1 MSNRRTT
8 TRSQSEADP
17 NLLAAPLTSFRRR
30 RSPTRDQRLASPNHF
45 EEEESVFTFDMAA
58 TFSEEDVRRI
68 TAAAVEEALRGANRE
83 QRNACSGR
91 KPDLPP
97 FDSKRIEEWLR
108 RVENAYTRASI
119 TSPEDKFAFL
129 EGKISVEL
137 NPKINEF
144 FNGPATQ
151 DNWTALKNY
160 LRKEYGRTKKQQAS
174 TLIDGVRRD
183 GRRPSQLFAQ
193 IKDLSKDATI
203 DDVRKELLL
212 REMPATV
219 RSALAEKIETMTG
232 EEAAAAADHYFDK
245 NGKFLHDTQASVSTP
260 SSVNEVTTANRFDV
274 FTTAASTEPFADDN
288 QAVNAVGR
296 RFSQRQP
303 GAQPRY
309 AKQSGGH
316 PQQHAKMGQTIK
328 NEESKAAPKAV
339 KANPN
344 YPVKKGVNL
353 CQAHF
358 KFGDK
363 ARFCEVSCSRFDENR
378 YPGNGQAGQK

>member
-1 MSNRRTT
+1 
-8 TRSQSEADP
+8 
-17 NLLAAPLTSFRRR
+17 
-30 RSPTRDQRLASPNHF
+30 
-45 EEEESVFTFDMAA
+45 MAA

-160 LRKEYGRTKKQQAS
+160 LRKEYGRTRKQQAL

-183 GRRPSQLFAQ
+183 GSRPSQLFAQ
-193 IKDLSKDATI
+193 IKDLSKDATV
-203 DDVRKELLL
+203 DDIRKELLL
-212 REMPATV
+212 REMPDTV

-245 NGKFLHDTQASVSTP
+245 NGKFLHDIQASVSTP
-260 SSVNEVTTANRFDV
+260 LSVNEVTTANRFDV
-274 FTTAASTEPFADDN
+274 FTAPFADDD
-288 QAVNAVGR
+288 QAINAIGR
-296 RFSQRQP
+296 RFSQRPP

-309 AKQSGGH
+309 AKQSGSN
-316 PQQHAKMGQTIK
+316 PQQHAKMGHTVK
-328 NEESKAAPKAV
+328 NEVSKAAPRAV

-344 YPVKKGVNL
+344 YPVQKGVNL

-358 KFGDK
+358 KFGVK
-363 ARFCEVSCSRFDENR
+363 ARYCEASCSRFDENR

>member
-1 MSNRRTT
+1 
-8 TRSQSEADP
+8 
-17 NLLAAPLTSFRRR
+17 
-30 RSPTRDQRLASPNHF
+30 
-45 EEEESVFTFDMAA
+45 MAA

-119 TSPEDKFAFL
+119 ISPEDKFAFL
-129 EGKISVEL
+129 EGRISVEL

-151 DNWTALKNY
+151 ENWTALKDY
-160 LRKEYGRTKKQQAS
+160 LRKEYGRTRKQQAS

-183 GRRPSQLFAQ
+183 GKRPSQLFAQ
-193 IKDLSKDATI
+193 IKDLSKDATV
-203 DDVRKELLL
+203 DDIRKELLL

-245 NGKFLHDTQASVSTP
+245 NGKFLHDQLSNGSQASVSTP
-260 SSVNEVTTANRFDV
+260 PSINEVTTANRFNV
-274 FTTAASTEPFADDN
+274 FTTTAFSEPFVDDD

-296 RFSQRQP
+296 KFSQRP
-303 GAQPRY
+303 LGAQPRY

-316 PQQHAKMGQTIK
+316 PQQHAKTGQTVK
-328 NEESKAAPKAV
+328 NEASKAAPKAV

-344 YPVKKGVNL
+344 YPVNKGVNL
-353 CQAHF
+353 CHAHF

-363 ARFCEVSCSRFDENR
+363 ARYCEVSCSRFDENR

>member
-1 MSNRRTT
+1 M
-8 TRSQSEADP
+8 
-17 NLLAAPLTSFRRR
+17 
-30 RSPTRDQRLASPNHF
+30 
-45 EEEESVFTFDMAA
+45 
-58 TFSEEDVRRI
+58 
-68 TAAAVEEALRGANRE
+68 
-83 QRNACSGR
+83 
-91 KPDLPP
+91 
-97 FDSKRIEEWLR
+97 
-108 RVENAYTRASI
+108 ENAYTRASI

-160 LRKEYGRTKKQQAS
+160 LRKEYGRTRKQQAS

-183 GRRPSQLFAQ
+183 GSRPSQLFAQ
-193 IKDLSKDATI
+193 IKDLSKDATV
-203 DDVRKELLL
+203 DDIRKELLL

-245 NGKFLHDTQASVSTP
+245 NGKFLHDIQASVSTP
-260 SSVNEVTTANRFDV
+260 LSVNEVTTANRFDV
-274 FTTAASTEPFADDN
+274 FTAPFADDD
-288 QAVNAVGR
+288 QAINAIGR
-296 RFSQRQP
+296 RFSQRPP

-309 AKQSGGH
+309 AKQSGSN
-316 PQQHAKMGQTIK
+316 PQQHAKMGHTVK
-328 NEESKAAPKAV
+328 NEVSKAAPRAV

-344 YPVKKGVNL
+344 YPVQKGVNL

-363 ARFCEVSCSRFDENR
+363 ARYCEASCSRFDENR